1 MTRSRWIA
9 LVVLVVIGIGLLV
22 AVVAIPWSDDARV
35 AQAPTVYHQGDTV
48 VVAVGE
54 EFVVALPATPST
66 GYTWTA
72 AGNPDVTFVSSHQV
86 AGGSQPGA
94 EGTQEM
100 TFEGRQ
106 PGGSQLVFTYVR
118 SFEKAEP
125 PAKTAKLPMTVEPEK
140 AVR

>member
-1 MTRSRWIA
+1 MTRNRWIA

-22 AVVAIPWSDDARV
+22 AVVAVPWSDDAPAV
-35 AQAPTVYHQGDTV
+35 QAPKVYHQGDSID
-48 VVAVGE
+48 VAVGE

-72 AGNPDVTFVSSHQV
+72 AGNPDVTFVSTHQV
-86 AGGSQPGA
+86 SGGSQPGA

-106 PGGSQLVFTYVR
+106 AGTSQLVFTYGR
-118 SFEKAEP
+118 SFEKTDP
-125 PAKTAKLPMTVEPEK
+125 PAKVAKLPLTVK
-140 AVR
+140 

>member
-1 MTRSRWIA
+1 MTRNRWIA

-22 AVVAIPWSDDARV
+22 AVVAVPWGDDAQV
-35 AQAPTVYHQGDTV
+35 AKAPTVYHEGDSID
-48 VVAVGE
+48 VAAGE

-72 AGNPDVTFVSSHQV
+72 AGNPDVTFVSTHQV

-100 TFEGRQ
+100 TFEGREA
-106 PGGSQLVFTYVR
+106 GESQLIFTYAR
-118 SFEKAEP
+118 SFEKTDP
-125 PAKTAKLPMTVEPEK
+125 PAKIAKLPLTVTK
-140 AVR
+140 

>member
-1 MTRSRWIA
+1 MTRKRWIA

-22 AVVAIPWSDDARV
+22 AVVAIPWSDDTP
-35 AQAPTVYHQGDTV
+35 AQQAVPVYHQGDSIDV
-48 VVAVGE
+48 QVGE

-66 GYTWTA
+66 GFTWTA
-72 AGNPDVTFVSSHQV
+72 AGNPDVTFVSTHQV

-106 PGGSQLVFTYVR
+106 AGDSQLVFTYGR
-118 SFEKAEP
+118 SFEKADP
-125 PAKTAKLPMTVEPEK
+125 PAKKAKLPLTVTK
-140 AVR
+140 

>member
-1 MTRSRWIA
+1 MTRNRWIA
-9 LVVLVVIGIGLLV
+9 LVALVVIGIGLLV
-22 AVVAIPWSDDARV
+22 AVVAIPWGDDAP
-35 AQAPTVYHQGDTV
+35 ATQAPKVYHQGDSID
-48 VVAVGE
+48 VAVGE

-72 AGNPDVTFVSSHQV
+72 AGNPDVTFISTHQV

-106 PGGSQLVFTYVR
+106 AGESQLVLTYGR
-118 SFEKAEP
+118 SFEKTDP
-125 PAKTAKLPMTVEPEK
+125 PAKTTKLPLTVTK
-140 AVR
+140 Q

>member
-1 MTRSRWIA
+1 MTRKGWVA
-9 LVVLVVIGIGLLV
+9 LVVLVVIGLGLLV
-22 AVVAIPWSDDARV
+22 AVVAIPWSDDAP
-35 AQAPTVYHQGDTV
+35 AQKAVHVYHQGDSIDV
-48 VVAVGE
+48 KVGD

-86 AGGSQPGA
+86 PGGSQPGA

-106 PGGSQLVFTYVR
+106 AGESQLVFTYSR
-118 SFEKAEP
+118 SFEKSEP
-125 PAKTAKLPMTVEPEK
+125 PAKTEKLPLTVAK
-140 AVR
+140 